1 MLKFKWETEFKETEI
16 GEIPRDWEIISISE
30 GSFAIIMGQSP
41 PSKYYNKEGRG
52 MPFIQGRK
60 DFGDLYIT
68 PTTYTEKCG
77 KIAPPNS
84 VLLTVRAPVG
94 DVNITKDEVCIGRG
108 LAAIYNVNGNPT
120 LNRFIYYVL
129 VGLKDYIAPLGE
141 RGTTYEEIIK
151 EDLENILIPY
161 PPPPEQSRIAT
172 VLSWFDNLIENK
184 KRQNEIL
191 EKVAMA
197 IFKSWFVDF
206 EPFKDEEF
214 VYNEELRKEIP
225 KGWEVKKLGEFVST
239 QYGFTASGEET
250 GKIKLLRIKD
260 INKAFVIDWDS
271 VPFCNITNDIFPKY
285 RLKNMD
291 IVISRIGD
299 IGKVAIVE
307 NPPLSVFA
315 SYLIRLKIKNHK
327 LTPYYLYYWL
337 KAPDYQEYI
346 QGAAEGSTRPN
357 TNAEVI
363 KAGPIL
369 IPPSSLIEKFE
380 EVVFPIRSKI
390 ILNQKQ
396 IMVLRKIRDALLPK
410 LVFGKLRVEE
420 V

>member
-1 MLKFKWETEFKETEI
+1 MIKFKWETEFKQTEI
-16 GEIPRDWEIISISE
+16 GEVPGEWEVRKVGDIIKIKY
-30 GSFAIIMGQSP
+30 GKGL
-41 PSKYYNKEGRG
+41 PSKNRKEGNVPVFG
-52 MPFIQGRK
+52 SSGVVGYHNSFVAKGPGLIIGRK
-60 DFGDLYIT
+60 GNI
-68 PTTYTEKCG
+68 G
-77 KIAPPNS
+77 S
-84 VLLTVRAPVG
+84 VYLSKTNFFPIDTVFYAEEVNDAHFMYYLLSQ
-94 DVNITKDEVCIGRG
+94 VNLQQLMSDSAVPG
-108 LAAIYNVNGNPT
+108 LNINFLKNV
-120 LNRFIYYVL
+120 F
-129 VGLKDYIAPLGE
+129 
-141 RGTTYEEIIK
+141 
-151 EDLENILIPY
+151 IPY
-161 PPPPEQSRIAT
+161 PPSPEQTRIAT
-172 VLSWFDNLIENK
+172 VLSWFDDLIENK

-206 EPFKDEEF
+206 EPFKNEEF
-214 VYNEELRKEIP
+214 VYSEELGKEIP
-225 KGWEVKKLGEFVST
+225 KGWEVEELGEFVST

-260 INKAFVIDWDS
+260 INKDFVIDWDS
-271 VPFCNITNDIFPKY
+271 VPFCNIINDIFPKY
-285 RLKNMD
+285 QLKNMD

-369 IPPSSLIEKFE
+369 IPPPSLIEKFE
-380 EVVFPIRSKI
+380 GVVFPIRSKI

-410 LVFGKLRVEE
+410 LVFGKLRVMEI
-420 V
+420 

>member
-94 DVNITKDEVCIGRG
+94 NVNITKDEVCIGRG

-120 LNRFIYYVL
+120 LNHFIYYVL

-214 VYNEELRKEIP
+214 VYNEELGKEIP

-239 QYGFTASGEET
+239 SMG
-250 GKIKLLRIKD
+250 LRHLEK
-260 INKAFVIDWDS
+260 K
-271 VPFCNITNDIFPKY
+271 
-285 RLKNMD
+285 
-291 IVISRIGD
+291 
-299 IGKVAIVE
+299 
-307 NPPLSVFA
+307 
-315 SYLIRLKIKNHK
+315 
-327 LTPYYLYYWL
+327 
-337 KAPDYQEYI
+337 QE
-346 QGAAEGSTRPN
+346 
-357 TNAEVI
+357 
-363 KAGPIL
+363 K
-369 IPPSSLIEKFE
+369 
-380 EVVFPIRSKI
+380 
-390 ILNQKQ
+390 
-396 IMVLRKIRDALLPK
+396 
-410 LVFGKLRVEE
+410 
-420 V
+420 